1 MSLDS
6 PALAGM
12 TGRRARLAARAGRL
26 VEAEWFTAL
35 AVTAIAL
42 NAVLLGAETYAGF
55 AREWHTVL
63 GLLEQLLLG
72 AFAVEIALRALAHA
86 DRPADFLR
94 NPWNVFDLAVVLC
107 AFLPFVSENTTVLRL
122 LRLARVIRT
131 ARFLPQLRIIV
142 TALGKS
148 VPGAVSFLLVGT
160 LLLYLYAMLGW
171 AAFAAD
177 DPEHYGSLGR
187 AALTLFVLMTLDG
200 LGDALYGGLAI
211 SPWAVV
217 YYASYVLLSSF
228 LMVNLLIGVVI
239 DSLAQARELDEKRRP
254 AGGGPAPA
262 AVDEL
267 RERITAARAQLEDLE
282 NLLPHVPPQQEA
294 VAKTASRP

>member
-6 PALAGM
+6 PALAA
-12 TGRRARLAARAGRL
+12 TDERRARIAERAGRV
-26 VEAEWFTAL
+26 VEADWFSAL
-35 AVTAIAL
+35 AVGAIAL

-55 AREWHTVL
+55 AQEWHTGL
-63 GLLEQLLLG
+63 KLLEHLLLG
-72 AFAVEIALRALAHA
+72 AFTVEIALRALAHA
-86 DRPADFLR
+86 DRPSDFFR
-94 NPWNVFDLAVVLC
+94 NPWNVFDLTVVLC

-122 LRLARVIRT
+122 LRLARVVRT

-142 TALGKS
+142 TAIGKS

-160 LLLYLYAMLGW
+160 LLLYMYAMLGW
-171 AAFAAD
+171 AAFSAD

-239 DSLAQARELDEKRRP
+239 DSLAQARELDGDRR
-254 AGGGPAPA
+254 AADGEQAPP
-262 AVDEL
+262 VEEI
-267 RERITAARAQLEDLE
+267 RERIAAARAQLEDLE
-282 NLLPHVPPQQEA
+282 HLLPHVPPRPEA
-294 VAKTASRP
+294 VAKAAHRP